1 MTTPATHQNRP
12 NLAPIYDELRVHRH
26 LWQRVRD
33 LDHTPE
39 FPVDDAEPTEVA
51 AERVQS
57 HVRLWEARRQW
68 EREQRDLDAKAANL
82 ARRERERL
90 RELSERN
97 TPTPEQQAERA
108 AEREHRERLAR
119 VRLAADQAGLE
130 HRVDYLRLPGAND
143 QETHSLLAPEGH
155 PALRRRHPWEP
166 EPRPAH
172 LAGRLTVDVGDTLE
186 AVEDWFG
193 IPHDGR
199 GRRRPYD
206 TASGRALDDDTT
218 EAPR

>member
-1 MTTPATHQNRP
+1 MTNRP

-26 LWQRVRD
+26 LWERVRD

-39 FPVDDAEPTEVA
+39 FPVDDTEPAEVA
-51 AERVQS
+51 ADRVQS

-90 RELSERN
+90 RTVADRN

-108 AEREHRERLAR
+108 AERDYRDRVAR
-119 VRLAADQAGLE
+119 VRLAASQAGLE

-143 QETHSLLAPEGH
+143 RETHRLLAPEGH
-155 PALRRRHPWEP
+155 PALRRVHPWEP
-166 EPRPAH
+166 DPSPTR
-172 LAGRLTVDVGDTLE
+172 LAGLLTVDVGDTLE
-186 AVEDWFG
+186 DVEDWLG
-193 IPHDGR
+193 LPHNGT
-199 GRRRPYD
+199 GRRRD
-206 TASGRALDDDTT
+206 HDAATGRALEST
-218 EAPR
+218 R

>member
-1 MTTPATHQNRP
+1 MTHRP

-39 FPVDDAEPTEVA
+39 FPVDDAEPAEVA
-51 AERVQS
+51 VERVQS

-68 EREQRDLDAKAANL
+68 EREQRDLDAHAA
-82 ARRERERL
+82 RIDTRDRERL

-108 AEREHRERLAR
+108 AEREHTLRLAR

-143 QETHSLLAPEGH
+143 RETHRLLAPEGH
-155 PALRRRHPWEP
+155 PALLRRHPWEP
-166 EPRPAH
+166 EPRPDH

-186 AVEDWFG
+186 DIERWFG
-193 IPHDGR
+193 ICRNG

-206 TASGRALDDDTT
+206 SASGRALDDDTT
-218 EAPR
+218 METR